1 MAERAELIR
10 LAVFGQP
17 VSQSLSPRIHK
28 LFADQFGL
36 DIDYQ
41 AIEAT
46 PETFG
51 PGVAELVRTG
61 GCGCN
66 ITVPFKGDAWRLATT
81 CSERATRAEAAN
93 TLVFTAGNWFAD
105 NTDGGGLV
113 GDLHESLG
121 LKLAGARICLLGAGG
136 AAGGVVA
143 ALLQANPEAL
153 VIVNRTEA
161 RAAELVARHADLGP
175 VESDTPDTLGKH
187 QPFDLLINATSLGHR
202 NEAPGIEASW
212 FKPGGLCYDMNYG
225 RAAGPLRARCKE
237 LQIDYSDGLGMLV
250 GQAALSFQLWTG
262 KRPDQMPVLAAL
274 RGSPGE

>member
-1 MAERAELIR
+1 MAERVELIR

-28 LFADQFGL
+28 LFAAQFGL
-36 DIDYQ
+36 EIDYQ

-46 PETFG
+46 AETFG
-51 PGVAELVRTG
+51 PGVGELARTG
-61 GCGCN
+61 GRGCN
-66 ITVPFKGDAWRLATT
+66 ITVPFKADAWRLATM

-93 TLVFTAGNWFAD
+93 TLVFTAGDWFAD

-113 GDLHESLG
+113 GDLQENLG

-143 ALLQANPEAL
+143 ALLQAHPESL

-161 RAAELVARHADLGP
+161 RAAELVERHADLGP
-175 VESDTPDTLGKH
+175 VESEALVSVDEH
-187 QPFDLLINATSLGHR
+187 QPFDLLINATSLGHH

-212 FKPGGLCYDMNYG
+212 FKPSGLCYDMNYG
-225 RAAGPLRARCKE
+225 RAAEPLRKKCAE
-237 LQIDYSDGLGMLV
+237 LQVNYSDGLGMLV
-250 GQAALSFQLWTG
+250 GQAALSFQMWTG
-262 KRPDQMPVLAAL
+262 KRPEQASVLAAL